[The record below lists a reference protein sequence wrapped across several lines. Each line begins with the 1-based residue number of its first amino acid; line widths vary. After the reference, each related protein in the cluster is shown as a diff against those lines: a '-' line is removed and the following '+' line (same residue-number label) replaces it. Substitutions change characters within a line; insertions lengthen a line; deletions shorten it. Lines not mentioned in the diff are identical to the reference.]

1 MKSLRVQII
10 LMFGIAILLAAALQF
25 ATSVNAT
32 IHEANKLFDYHMQQ
46 MALALQDSDFKQ
58 LDSRTVLG
66 IESNN
71 FDLVVQIW
79 GTDGERVYQSRQ
91 YRSLPKQAELG
102 YSTVTLTNGEWRIY
116 AVKAHDRVIQVAQ
129 KMNTRSRRAISI
141 ALSTLWPVIPVSLL
155 LFCAAWWGISSALSP
170 LNRIGK
176 QLAERQTNSTET
188 VSDEGVP
195 QEVSAL
201 VFELNSLLVRVGHAM
216 QSQQRFVADA
226 AHELRSPITALRLQ
240 VQNLSRARDENMHEK
255 AIDRLLGGVDR
266 ASHLVEQLLMMARQ
280 DHSSKD
286 LKKIQKLPFN
296 TPLNLAIN
304 DVQVFAQ
311 SKQVTLRLSNFQDFS
326 VCGDSESLRVMI
338 RNVLDN
344 AIRYIPDGGI
354 VEVILSQ
361 QSNKIALEIGDSGG
375 GIPEAERDRIF
386 DRFYS
391 ISGTNKNGIGLGLA
405 IVKAI
410 ADMHDASLELT
421 TSKLGGLNVK
431 VIFPLMSGDG

>member
-1 MKSLRVQII
+1 MKSLRVKIV
-10 LMFGIAILLAAALQF
+10 LMFGFAILLAAALQF
-25 ATSVNAT
+25 TTSVNAT

-79 GTDGERVYQSRQ
+79 GADGERVYQSRQ

-129 KMNTRSRRAISI
+129 KMNTRSRRAIAI

-155 LFCAAWWGISSALSP
+155 LFCAAWWSISSALSP

-176 QLAERQTNSTET
+176 QLAERKANSTDT

-201 VFELNSLLVRVGHAM
+201 VFELNSLLLRIAHAM

-240 VQNLSRARDENMHEK
+240 VQNLSRARDETMHEK

-280 DHSSKD
+280 DHNYRGA
-286 LKKIQKLPFN
+286 IVMQKVSIISV
-296 TPLNLAIN
+296 LNLAFN
-304 DVQVFAQ
+304 DVHIFAQ
-311 SKQVTLRLSNFQDFS
+311 RKNISLIQNGVTGCFVF
-326 VCGDSESLRVMI
+326 GDPENLRVMI
-338 RNVLDN
+338 RNLLDN
-344 AIRYIPDGGI
+344 AIRYIPDWGT
-354 VEVILSQ
+354 VEIFCGQQDNEILLS
-361 QSNKIALEIGDSGG
+361 IDDSGD
-375 GIPEAERDRIF
+375 GIPESERNRIF
-386 DRFYS
+386 DRFYR
-391 ISGTNKNGIGLGLA
+391 IPGTSKNGSGLGLA

-410 ADMHDASLELT
+410 VDMHNASIKLT
-421 TSKLGGLNVK
+421 SSKLGGLKVE
-431 VIFPLMSGDG
+431 VIFPSAPGNE